1 MKVSLVAVTL
11 AVLFL
16 APAAFASSTYAKVI
30 GPSGRVLAV
39 GSDSAFNY
47 PSDGSLVHIG
57 SAMTSATGAALT
69 DIQLLG
75 GMVNVSEVDVF
86 GNGRDSLGTIA
97 AAGRVL
103 TPAPNKLIPLG
114 SLGYLIVD
122 QTAVSGGSV
131 GRVALRLVVQSQ
143 ATGAAPG
150 TEILIGTPVSQTTAA
165 RHSERPGAD
174 SFDPLAVL
182 GLSADTPGAVD
193 FVPPPVLGKGSI
205 GEQAVAIAE
214 QYLGVPYVW
223 GGASPVT
230 GFDCS
235 GLRRS
240 HVYAHL
246 GGQAHPLHPALHEYF
261 EGLQIPLA
269 QLAPGDLL
277 FFDQNATLG
286 PQHEGIYIGDGRF
299 IQAPHTGDVVKI
311 SSLSDPAYGFSFVG
325 AVRPYV
331 GKP

>member
-1 MKVSLVAVTL
+1 MKVGLVAVTL
-11 AVLFL
+11 AALFL

-39 GSDSAFNY
+39 GSDSAFNF

-57 SAMTSATGAALT
+57 SAMTSATGASLT

-150 TEILIGTPVSQTTAA
+150 TEILIGTPVNRATAA
-165 RHSERPGAD
+165 RPSERPGAG

-182 GLSADTPGAVD
+182 GLSADAPGAVD
-193 FVPPPVLGKGSI
+193 FVPPPALGKGSI

-235 GLRRS
+235 GLAMY
-240 HVYAHL
+240 VYAQL
-246 GGQAHPLHPALHEYF
+246 GVKLTHYTGAQYF

>member
-11 AVLFL
+11 AVLFF

-86 GNGRDSLGTIA
+86 RNGQDSLGTIA

-143 ATGAAPG
+143 ATGVSPG
-150 TEILIGTPVSQTTAA
+150 TEILVGTPVSRAPSA
-165 RHSERPGAD
+165 RPSERPGAG

-193 FVPPPVLGKGSI
+193 FVPPPALGKGSI

-235 GLRRS
+235 GLAMY
-240 HVYAHL
+240 VYAQL
-246 GGQAHPLHPALHEYF
+246 GVKLTHYTGAQYF

-277 FFDQNATLG
+277 FFDENATLG

>member
-1 MKVSLVAVTL
+1 MMKVSLVAVTL

-30 GPSGRVLAV
+30 GPSGRVVAV

-57 SAMTSATGAALT
+57 SAMTSATGASLT
-69 DIQLLG
+69 DIELLG

-150 TEILIGTPVSQTTAA
+150 TEILIGTPASQTTAA

-235 GLRRS
+235 GLAMY
-240 HVYAHL
+240 VYAQL
-246 GGQAHPLHPALHEYF
+246 GVKLTHYTGAQYF

>member
-1 MKVSLVAVTL
+1 MKVSLL
-11 AVLFL
+11 AVALAALFF
-16 APAAFASSTYAKVI
+16 APAALAGRTYARVV

-39 GSDSAFNY
+39 GSSSAFDY

-57 SAMTSATGAALT
+57 SAMTSASGAALT
-69 DIQLLG
+69 DIQLLA
-75 GMVNVSEVDVF
+75 GMVDVSEVDVF
-86 GNGRDSLGTIA
+86 SNGQDSLGTVA
-97 AAGRVL
+97 AAGRVV
-103 TPAPNKLIPLG
+103 TPVPNELIPLG
-114 SLGYLIVD
+114 NLGYLIVE
-122 QTAVSGGSV
+122 QTAVSGRDV
-131 GRVALRLVVQSQ
+131 GRVALRLVIQS
-143 ATGAAPG
+143 ATTGAQPG
-150 TEILIGTPVSQTTAA
+150 TEILIGTPVSRTASA
-165 RHSERPGAD
+165 PAGGRAGAG

-182 GLSADTPGAVD
+182 GLSADAPGAAD
-193 FVPPPVLGKGSI
+193 FVPPPALGRGSI

-223 GGASPVT
+223 GGASPLT

-235 GLRRS
+235 GLALY
-240 HVYAHL
+240 VYAQL
-246 GGQAHPLHPALHEYF
+246 GIKLTHYTGAQYF

-277 FFDQNATLG
+277 FFDQTATLG